1 MQVSQIVK
9 NNLTIDSKS
18 YSDLSPI
25 MKEAVSDVFKLIEK
39 STGDII
45 KEFEGACDKVSQY
58 HNIIYLL
65 LPFFFSRFRFFF
77 FVRILC

>member
-9 NNLTIDSKS
+9 ENLTIDSQS
-18 YSDLSPI
+18 YKDLSPV

-45 KEFEGACDKVSQY
+45 KNFEGAVDKVSQY
-58 HNIIYLL
+58 HNIN
-65 LPFFFSRFRFFF
+65 
-77 FVRILC
+77 ILELNNYFDKEIKEQLEGK

>member
-9 NNLTIDSKS
+9 ENLTIDSQS
-18 YSDLSPI
+18 YKDLSPV

-45 KEFEGACDKVSQY
+45 KNFEGAVDKVSQH
-58 HNIIYLL
+58 HNINIIELKNYFDKEIKEQLEGK
-65 LPFFFSRFRFFF
+65 
-77 FVRILC
+77 

>member
-9 NNLTIDSKS
+9 KNLTIDSQS
-18 YSDLSPI
+18 YMDLSPV

-45 KEFEGACDKVSQY
+45 KNFEGAVDKVSQH
-58 HNIIYLL
+58 HNINIIELNNYFDKEIKEQLEGK
-65 LPFFFSRFRFFF
+65 
-77 FVRILC
+77 

>member
-45 KEFEGACDKVSQY
+45 KNFEGAVDKVSQY
-58 HNIIYLL
+58 HNINIIELNNYFDKEVKEQLGE
-65 LPFFFSRFRFFF
+65 
-77 FVRILC
+77 

>member
-9 NNLTIDSKS
+9 NNLTIVSKS

-58 HNIIYLL
+58 HNINIIELNNYFDKEVKEQLGE
-65 LPFFFSRFRFFF
+65 
-77 FVRILC
+77 

>member
-9 NNLTIDSKS
+9 KNLTIDSNS
-18 YSDLSPI
+18 YKDLSPI

-45 KEFEGACDKVSQY
+45 KNFEGAVDKVSQY
-58 HNIIYLL
+58 HNINIIELNNYFDNEVKEQLEGK
-65 LPFFFSRFRFFF
+65 
-77 FVRILC
+77 

>member
-9 NNLTIDSKS
+9 ENLTIDSQS
-18 YSDLSPI
+18 YRDLSPV

-45 KEFEGACDKVSQY
+45 KEFEGAVDKVSQ
-58 HNIIYLL
+58 HHHVNIIELNNYFDKEIKEQLEGK
-65 LPFFFSRFRFFF
+65 
-77 FVRILC
+77 

>member
-9 NNLTIDSKS
+9 KNLTIDSNS
-18 YSDLSPI
+18 YKDLSPI

-45 KEFEGACDKVSQY
+45 KNFEGAVDKVSQY
-58 HNIIYLL
+58 HNINIIELNNYFDNEVKEQLEEK
-65 LPFFFSRFRFFF
+65 
-77 FVRILC
+77 

>member
-1 MQVSQIVK
+1 
-9 NNLTIDSKS
+9 
-18 YSDLSPI
+18 

-58 HNIIYLL
+58 HNINIIELNNYFDKEVKEQLGE
-65 LPFFFSRFRFFF
+65 
-77 FVRILC
+77 

>member
-9 NNLTIDSKS
+9 ENLTIDSQS
-18 YSDLSPI
+18 YKDLSPV

-45 KEFEGACDKVSQY
+45 KNFEGAVDKVSQ
-58 HNIIYLL
+58 HHNVNIIELNNYFDNEVKEQLGE
-65 LPFFFSRFRFFF
+65 
-77 FVRILC
+77 